1 MRRAG
6 RLDPA
11 SGYDVVRA
19 RPESVASIVPTRRR
33 SAPDSA
39 IASACSRRV
48 VCRLHSPARLSG
60 DCDQA
65 AHTSCNGAQAGGA
78 PRRRRRQ
85 AVERPF
91 VAVAPRAEHLAD
103 VVSHAAFLS
112 AVVAVQAGPD
122 GGCRLVLCSRRKPT
136 ATLRPRGTWLREL
149 IVFEAGRPVCIV
161 VHTRFGVI
169 GGVWAAKSSEPATSS
184 GMIERFAE
192 AVHWLPFLFS
202 SPNGDCNVP
211 SSLMSSG
218 MS

>member
-1 MRRAG
+1 M
-6 RLDPA
+6 
-11 SGYDVVRA
+11 
-19 RPESVASIVPTRRR
+19 
-33 SAPDSA
+33 
-39 IASACSRRV
+39 
-48 VCRLHSPARLSG
+48 
-60 DCDQA
+60 
-65 AHTSCNGAQAGGA
+65 TSCVLDQNPSHQLC
-78 PRRRRRQ
+78 RRGEEVRPILPSHPLVVDESYVGFIHQRGCLAAVIRPLTPHLTVRKPAELRVHDRRQ

-122 GGCRLVLCSRRKPT
+122 GGCRLVLCSRRKPI
-136 ATLRPRGTWLREL
+136 ATLRPRGTWLLEL

-192 AVHWLPFLFS
+192 AVHWLPF
-202 SPNGDCNVP
+202 
-211 SSLMSSG
+211 
-218 MS
+218 